1 MYRVNWLTS
10 LPTKLLLLTAVL
22 AVSACG
28 FHLRGQVD
36 LPYSLRIL
44 AVDSN
49 ALNYASRKQ
58 LKQALESNGVV
69 ISEDAQYRLVLLG
82 EDADKRTLSVTS
94 SAKTAEYELHQS
106 LRFVLRNSEGAD
118 LMLPQTIESFRTQIY
133 DAEAVIGKAEE
144 EEQIR
149 RDMQTDNIGKLLRRL
164 KALKPETMT
173 PLAPVPAADSATLS
187 APAAP

>member
-1 MYRVNWLTS
+1 M
-10 LPTKLLLLTAVL
+10 PTKLLLLTAVL

>member
-28 FHLRGQVD
+28 FHLRGQAN

-44 AVDSN
+44 ALSSDGLSYTSQK
-49 ALNYASRKQ
+49 L
-58 LKQALESNGVV
+58 LKQALESNGIL
-69 ISEDAQYRLVLLG
+69 ISEDAEYRLVMLG
-82 EDADKRTLSVTS
+82 EDEDKRTLSVTS
-94 SAKTAEYELHQS
+94 SAKTAEYELKQS
-106 LRFVLRNSEGAD
+106 IRFILRNQEGAD
-118 LMLPQTIESFRTQIY
+118 LLLPQTIDTFRTQIY

-144 EEQIR
+144 EQQMR
-149 RDMQTDNIGKLLRRL
+149 REMQKDNISKLLRRL
-164 KALKPETMT
+164 QAIKPEKLV
-173 PLAPVPAADSATLS
+173 PLAPVNNAPTGTQQ

>member
-44 AVDSN
+44 AVDSS

-58 LKQALESNGVV
+58 LKQVLESNGVV
-69 ISEDAQYRLVLLG
+69 ISEDAQYRLVLLS
-82 EDADKRTLSVTS
+82 EVADKRTLSVTS
-94 SAKTAEYELHQS
+94 SAKTAEYELRQG

-118 LMLPQTIESFRTQIY
+118 LMLPQSIESFRTQIY

-149 RDMQTDNIGKLLRRL
+149 RDLQTDNIGKLLRRL
-164 KALKPETMT
+164 KALKPESLT
-173 PLAPVPAADSATLS
+173 PLAPVPAAEGNTLP